1 MLQGRVILRRKNR
14 PDRPRIIAW
23 INLIRIGKLAM
34 FSVPLLEVAPVVSV
48 MAMSAHPLH
57 RANIICDGNSITQG
71 VYGPETS
78 YPRQLAQRLN
88 DRGYD
93 VEVLNA
99 GVSGQTTAH
108 MLHDALWQ
116 IDRCY
121 DPDRLNLLIAMEGG
135 NHMLFGASPAT
146 AVAAF
151 AKYCRSRQ
159 AAGYKVVAIDT
170 FPRDHGY
177 PPGYDQS
184 QRDYAADLLTYNQLI
199 RSQWLDFADWYFD
212 GRLQL
217 PEFDMRPPYMDD
229 GVHPSVA
236 GNALLAAKLA
246 TLLVEAAAGMTL
258 RDV

>member
-1 MLQGRVILRRKNR
+1 
-14 PDRPRIIAW
+14 
-23 INLIRIGKLAM
+23 M
-34 FSVPLLEVAPVVSV
+34 FSVPPLEPMPTVS
-48 MAMSAHPLH
+48 ARDLRSSPLYQ
-57 RANIICDGNSITQG
+57 AKIICDGNSITQS

-88 DRGYD
+88 ALGYA
-93 VEVLNA
+93 VEVLNF

-116 IDRCY
+116 VDRAY
-121 DPDRLNLLIAMEGG
+121 DPTRLNLLIAMEGG
-135 NHMLFGASPAT
+135 NHMLFGATPA
-146 AVAAF
+146 AAAATF
-151 AKYCRSRQ
+151 AKYCLARR

-177 PPGYDQS
+177 PPGYDRP
-184 QRDYAADLLTYNQLI
+184 QRDYAADLLTYNNLI
-199 RSQWLDFADWYFD
+199 RTQWPDFADWYFD

-236 GNALLAAKLA
+236 GNARLAAQLA
-246 TLLVEAAAGMTL
+246 TFLIPAVAGIVRLDRAT
-258 RDV
+258 V

>member
-1 MLQGRVILRRKNR
+1 MVRS
-14 PDRPRIIAW
+14 AS
-23 INLIRIGKLAM
+23 M
-34 FSVPLLEVAPVVSV
+34 FSVPPLAIAPMVKAIVPSR
-48 MAMSAHPLH
+48 HPLYQ
-57 RANIICDGNSITQG
+57 ANIICDGNSITQS

-93 VEVLNA
+93 VTVVNA

-116 IDRCY
+116 VDRRY

-135 NHMLFGASPAT
+135 NHMLFGASPEAAAAT
-146 AVAAF
+146 F
-151 AKYCRSRQ
+151 AKYCLSRR

-170 FPRDHGY
+170 FPRNHGY
-177 PPGYDQS
+177 PPGYDRP
-184 QRDYAADLLTYNQLI
+184 QRDYTADLLTYNQLI
-199 RSQWLDFADWYFD
+199 RDQWPDFADWYFD
-212 GRLQL
+212 GRSQL

-236 GNALLAAKLA
+236 GNARLAAKLA
-246 TLLVEAAAGMTL
+246 TFLVESVTGMALRAA
-258 RDV
+258 